1 MRMNRMMLVAVLGLA
16 VGIPMLSGCFSNGAA
31 NYDPKCSSF
40 SEVSVVKTY
49 YIEQIEVDGYP
60 SLFSALTNSRQ
71 GKTEGKT
78 FIFDTPHLLAR
89 LGGREGARPPCG

>member
-49 YIEQIEVDGYP
+49 YI
-60 SLFSALTNSRQ
+60 L
-71 GKTEGKT
+71 
-78 FIFDTPHLLAR
+78 H
-89 LGGREGARPPCG
+89 